1 MGQYLS
7 PYISLSILGTFMIF
21 SLGINDVLLLPK
33 AIAQTRQQA
42 NTNRSAWQ
50 VTLPPQATV
59 WRKKGS
65 SLTGQ
70 LVKFDP
76 KTLTVAAGV
85 DSESIPL
92 TEVKSI
98 EFTLP
103 NEMWVTLPNGIRGK
117 VMREI
122 RSLTIP
128 IEEIPTS
135 SFKIGSI
142 NDSVILNLAQVMNDK
157 EFGKLTSNPDKV
169 YVLKTIKI
177 TAPNKMTIYL
187 HAYGFQK

>member
-21 SLGINDVLLLPK
+21 SLGIKDVLLLPK

-65 SLTGQ
+65 SLTGK

-76 KTLTVAAGV
+76 KTLTVEAGG
-85 DSESIPL
+85 DSENVPL
-92 TEVKSI
+92 TEVKSV
-98 EFTLP
+98 EFTLQD
-103 NEMWVTLPNGIRGK
+103 EIWVNLQSGTRRSARRIR
-117 VMREI
+117 
-122 RSLTIP
+122 
-128 IEEIPTS
+128 TS
-135 SFKIGSI
+135 PPPVEGVPASALKIGST
-142 NDSVILNLAQVMNDK
+142 NDSVVLNLAQVLSD
-157 EFGKLTSNPDKV
+157 EQFGKLTSNQNKI
-169 YVLKTIKI
+169 YVLKTIEM

-187 HAYGFQK
+187 RAYGSQG

>member
-21 SLGINDVLLLPK
+21 SLGIKDVLLLPK

-65 SLTGQ
+65 SLTGK

-76 KTLTVAAGV
+76 KTLTVEAGG
-85 DSESIPL
+85 DSENVPL
-92 TEVKSI
+92 TEVKSV
-98 EFTLP
+98 EFTLQD
-103 NEMWVTLPNGIRGK
+103 EIWVNLPSGTRRSARRIR
-117 VMREI
+117 
-122 RSLTIP
+122 
-128 IEEIPTS
+128 TS
-135 SFKIGSI
+135 PPPVEGVPASALKIGST
-142 NDSVILNLAQVMNDK
+142 NDSVVLNLAQVLSD
-157 EFGKLTSNPDKV
+157 EQFGKLTSNQNKI
-169 YVLKTIKI
+169 YVLKTIEM

-187 HAYGFQK
+187 RAYGSQG

>member
-21 SLGINDVLLLPK
+21 SLGIKDVLLLPK

-65 SLTGQ
+65 SLTGK

-76 KTLTVAAGV
+76 KTLTVEAGG
-85 DSESIPL
+85 DSENVPL
-92 TEVKSI
+92 TEVKSV
-98 EFTLP
+98 EFTLQD
-103 NEMWVTLPNGIRGK
+103 EIWVNLPRGTRRSARRIR
-117 VMREI
+117 
-122 RSLTIP
+122 
-128 IEEIPTS
+128 TS
-135 SFKIGSI
+135 PPPVEGVPASALKIGST
-142 NDSVILNLAQVMNDK
+142 NDSVVLNLAQVLSD
-157 EFGKLTSNPDKV
+157 EQFGKLTSNQNKI
-169 YVLKTIKI
+169 YVLKTIEM

-187 HAYGFQK
+187 RAYGSQG